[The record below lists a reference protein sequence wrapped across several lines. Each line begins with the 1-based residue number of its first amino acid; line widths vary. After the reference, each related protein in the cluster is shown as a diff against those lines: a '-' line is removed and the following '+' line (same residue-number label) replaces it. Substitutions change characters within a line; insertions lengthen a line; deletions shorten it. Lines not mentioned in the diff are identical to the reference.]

1 MLFERNRQTQ
11 ERVEVDEDTVW
22 GGGREREVGYLC
34 WVWRK
39 AVF

>member
-11 ERVEVDEDTVW
+11 ERVEVMRTRF
-22 GGGREREVGYLC
+22 GGVGREREVGYLC